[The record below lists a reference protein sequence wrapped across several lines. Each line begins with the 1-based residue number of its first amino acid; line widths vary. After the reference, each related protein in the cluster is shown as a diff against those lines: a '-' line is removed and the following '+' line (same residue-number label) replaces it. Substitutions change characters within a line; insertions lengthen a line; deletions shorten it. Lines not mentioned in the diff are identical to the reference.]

1 MRVSE
6 KLRYDTVEN
15 RVAQAKDANGAQM
28 DRLASNKDIMKLSDG
43 PLRAKQAIRYRDQI
57 SDLGQFQKNIEFSKG
72 LLTSSES
79 ALAGIGDNLIRLKEL
94 AIGMAN
100 ATYDKQ
106 SRDATS
112 REVREVMEEIVQLGN
127 TTFNGRYVFGGFRN
141 QTPPLNLEGDYMG
154 DDGALFLQISNN
166 NFRQVN
172 LQARNLFEPP
182 PEDRS
187 RGHYNMLQATTLFY
201 EGLVN
206 NDQTMIRKAI
216 TELDFHMEKTTSYQA
231 TIGGMWKSL
240 GDAASRL
247 SGEEV
252 QAKAGLSKAE
262 DADIYDATS
271 QFKRTEATLQ
281 GTLMASSK
289 MLQPSLLN
297 FLQ

>member
-6 KLRYDTVEN
+6 KLRYDSVES
-15 RVAQAKDANGAQM
+15 RVEKAKDANAHEM
-28 DRLASNKDIMKLSDG
+28 ERLSSNKDIMKLSDG
-43 PLRAKQAIRYRDQI
+43 PLRAKQGIRFRDQI

-72 LLTSSES
+72 LLERSES
-79 ALAGIGDNLIRLKEL
+79 ALSGIGDNLVRLKEL
-94 AIGMAN
+94 AIAMAN
-100 ATYDKQ
+100 DTYDKQ

-127 TTFNGRYVFGGFRN
+127 STFNGRYIFGGFRN
-141 QTPPLNLEGDYMG
+141 QTPPVNLEGDYLG
-154 DDGALFLQISNN
+154 DDGALFLQISKN

-182 PEDRS
+182 ADDRS
-187 RGHYNMLQATTLFY
+187 HGHYNMLQAVTNFY

-206 NDQTMIRKAI
+206 NDKTAIRAAI
-216 TELDFHMEKTTSYQA
+216 TELDFHMERTTSYQA
-231 TIGGMWKSL
+231 TVGGMWKSL
-240 GDAASRL
+240 SDASSRL
-247 SGEEV
+247 GGEEV
-252 QAKAGLSKAE
+252 QARAGLSKAE